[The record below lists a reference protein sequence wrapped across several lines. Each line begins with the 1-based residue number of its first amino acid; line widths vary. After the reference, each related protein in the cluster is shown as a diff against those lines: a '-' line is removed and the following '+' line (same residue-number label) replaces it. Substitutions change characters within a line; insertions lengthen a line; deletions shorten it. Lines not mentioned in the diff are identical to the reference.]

1 MYGPCFRQPCFRQ
14 RLSQH
19 CANRAGAANSGAGGN
34 PWWLAST
41 WLRTSGN
48 RRAVSVLEAQTN
60 PVLRRYRLRRLRL
73 PMGQKTLDL
82 VIPDGKQWL
91 RAGSWVPAAERGAEQ
106 PYWIEIWPSSVA
118 VARCLVR
125 LGAGSAGLQGKR
137 VLDLGCGLG
146 VPGTSAASLGA
157 SVSFADMQP
166 DALAFA
172 AWNAQRAHPNG
183 DAPACHLLDWS
194 RNCVSGQFEILVLA
208 DVSYR
213 PVHHRPLLDHVQSC
227 LAAGGLV
234 LHADPFRPESD
245 GFLKSLR
252 SMLASV
258 ETAHDTAVG
267 DRRVRVRVTCAAK
280 DVSLLPS
287 LERKQR
293 ATQTADEPGPS
304 AR

>member
-1 MYGPCFRQPCFRQ
+1 
-14 RLSQH
+14 
-19 CANRAGAANSGAGGN
+19 
-34 PWWLAST
+34 
-41 WLRTSGN
+41 
-48 RRAVSVLEAQTN
+48 
-60 PVLRRYRLRRLRL
+60 
-73 PMGQKTLDL
+73 MGRSSLDL

-91 RAGSWVPAAERGAEQ
+91 RAGTWVAAAERGAEQ

-118 VARCLVR
+118 VSRCLVR
-125 LGAGSAGLQGKR
+125 LAGGPLGLQGKR

-146 VPGTSAASLGA
+146 VPGTAAASLGA

-172 AWNAQRAHPNG
+172 SWNAQRAHPEG
-183 DAPACHLLDWS
+183 VAPLCHQVDWS
-194 RNCVSGQFEILVLA
+194 RERVVGQFEILVLA

-213 PVHHRPLLDHVQSC
+213 PVHHRPLLDHVESC
-227 LAAGGLV
+227 LADGGIV

-252 SMLASV
+252 SMLASA
-258 ETAHDTAVG
+258 ETTHDTAFG
-267 DRRVRVRVTCAAK
+267 ERRVQVRVTCAAK
-280 DVSLLPS
+280 DGSLLPS

-293 ATQTADEPGPS
+293 DPVTALEPGPS